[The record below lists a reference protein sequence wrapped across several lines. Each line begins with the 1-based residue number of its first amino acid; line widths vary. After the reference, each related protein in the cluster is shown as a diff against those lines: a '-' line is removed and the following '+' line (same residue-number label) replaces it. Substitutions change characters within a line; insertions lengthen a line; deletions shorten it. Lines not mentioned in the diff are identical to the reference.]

1 MDALLLNVESKLF
14 HLNNLRQQAADV
26 TLPTVALL

>member
-26 TLPTVALL
+26 TTVALL